1 MLKHSEISL
10 PLQPNYIS
18 KRQMSKITK
27 KIITTK
33 YKT

>member
-27 KIITTK
+27 KNNNN
-33 YKT
+33 